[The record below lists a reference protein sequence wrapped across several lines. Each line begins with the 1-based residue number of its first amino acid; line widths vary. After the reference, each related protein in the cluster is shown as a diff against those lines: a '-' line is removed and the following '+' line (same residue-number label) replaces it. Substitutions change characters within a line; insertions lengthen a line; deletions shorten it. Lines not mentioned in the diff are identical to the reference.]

1 MVKLA
6 AAILCAG
13 CFLLTVAGDKDFDLA
28 DALDTVTTRPAPA
41 TKKPPAGNNPRPNLY
56 PDLRPQP
63 GSHGNDGNNPR
74 PNLYPDL
81 RPQPGSHGNDGN
93 NPRPNL
99 YPDLRPHPGSHGN
112 DGNKPTPKPYP
123 DIKPQAGGHGNDVY
137 INDLDLND
145 GNPPQPAGDSEH
157 FSDHGG
163 NLVDSS
169 TTAQITSPVV
179 AVVLLLTV
187 GTIAS
192 YSAYKKKRYCFKP
205 RANTVV

>member
-81 RPQPGSHGNDGN
+81 RPQPGSHGND
-93 NPRPNL
+93 
-99 YPDLRPHPGSHGN
+99 
-112 DGNKPTPKPYP
+112 
-123 DIKPQAGGHGNDVY
+123 VY

>member
-112 DGNKPTPKPYP
+112 D
-123 DIKPQAGGHGNDVY
+123 VY